1 MISRSTN
8 SGFVRTEYTTHTQ
21 HLPTK
26 RQNLLYAIVLISSSL
41 INLIVASFIYQDA
54 HHTKDTVRALF
65 PFVHHALAISPFLFG
80 SILVLMGI
88 SLAHSMLHHSR
99 RIRKSLLVLGI
110 LSGLYMAINILTISY
125 GIYVFKIQS
134 YLLLA
139 ISVCVYLSVNATFVF
154 WYWYVDYPTQV
165 RSLHHPGSMRQIA
178 FPRQSEAATSHSA
191 PGFLDYLYLAV
202 ITSNTLGSPENH
214 SPDGQKA
221 KAVMM
226 MHSLTMMILLVIFVS
241 RAINTLS

>member
-1 MISRSTN
+1 M
-8 SGFVRTEYTTHTQ
+8 RTEYLHQ
-21 HLPTK
+21 IEHLPTK
-26 RQNLLYAIVLISSSL
+26 KQNLLYVSILITSSL
-41 INLIVASFIYQDA
+41 INLLVASFIYQDA
-54 HHTKDTVRALF
+54 HHTKDAARAMF
-65 PFVHHALAISPFLFG
+65 PLIHHALAISPFVLG

-88 SLAHSMLHHSR
+88 SLVHSMLHHSR
-99 RIRKSLLVLGI
+99 RIRKSLLILGI

-165 RSLHHPGSMRQIA
+165 RSLHHPDNMRQIV
-178 FPRQSEAATSHSA
+178 FPRQSQISATQSA

-226 MHSLTMMILLVIFVS
+226 MHSLTMMILLVVFVS